1 MSITFLMTGR
11 ILRRGLTGTISLLI
25 GLFIFEFVQPLVA
38 NSVGGGAGIAN
49 LVDQLP
55 PAFQAVLRTQPEF
68 VAVSGLAGYLSIG
81 FSHPIF
87 FVLTSAILAALICR
101 SLAGESES
109 GTMQLALSRSISRQS
124 VYTSRLIATLVAI
137 VAVLIATFSGMVAG
151 IEVGKPDGEFI
162 YRHIIAT
169 AAVTFLLLWAIA
181 GVTLLLSA
189 LADTTS
195 QAIGWTTGFVVVSF
209 VIDYLSGLW
218 SVIKPI
224 SPLSIYH
231 YFDPATAL
239 ILGTVSTSDALVLM
253 GVGGIGAI
261 AGFAIFRNRDLPS

>member
-1 MSITFLMTGR
+1 M
-11 ILRRGLTGTISLLI
+11 
-25 GLFIFEFVQPLVA
+25 
-38 NSVGGGAGIAN
+38 
-49 LVDQLP
+49 
-55 PAFQAVLRTQPEF
+55 
-68 VAVSGLAGYLSIG
+68 
-81 FSHPIF
+81 
-87 FVLTSAILAALICR
+87 LTSAILAALICR

-124 VYTSRLIATLVAI
+124 VYVSRLVATLI
-137 VAVLIATFSGMVAG
+137 VIIAVVIVTFSGMVVG
-151 IEVGKPDGEFI
+151 IEVGKPDGVFI

-218 SVIKPI
+218 SVMKPFGPI
-224 SPLSIYH
+224 SIYH

-239 ILGTVSTSDALVLM
+239 ILGSDLDDRCRGLDRRRRHRRRSRIHRFSQSRPAV
-253 GVGGIGAI
+253 IG
-261 AGFAIFRNRDLPS
+261 